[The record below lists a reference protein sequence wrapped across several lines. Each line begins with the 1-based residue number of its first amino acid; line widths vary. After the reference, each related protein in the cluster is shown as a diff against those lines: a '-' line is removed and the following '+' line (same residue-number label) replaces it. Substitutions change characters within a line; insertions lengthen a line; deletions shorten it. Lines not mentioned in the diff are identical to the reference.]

1 MDVEWNFDKKVKLI
15 DTTYQHRKKMINKN
29 RNNEQFHL
37 EDMNSKNWNA
47 DRTENWEFAENETET
62 VETFW
67 NFMKFLEKVNRV
79 QQKRNVF

>member
-1 MDVEWNFDKKVKLI
+1 MDVEWNFDKKFKLI

-29 RNNEQFHL
+29 RNKEQFHL